1 MPSAGP
7 APHPADPPVT
17 DRAAAHAALIE
28 RQLAKLER
36 LADIGMEIAEA
47 AGRRA
52 ATLAESG
59 EEGTDGPD
67 PGLTYARAARA
78 VRLTLALQAR
88 LARDLAALG
97 EAATRAQ
104 AAEAAR
110 RRDRIHTR
118 VERALE
124 AERLGED
131 EVEPLSSDVW
141 ERLTEEDD
149 EALLARPIDEVV
161 ALICADL
168 GLSPAW
174 AAPAFPRLGPAPQA
188 DADSPPPTLPAPPG
202 TPAGPDPGGRAA
214 LAAPRL
220 RPGGANGKPPTPSVP
235 SARPGR
241 PAVPAARGWASAPP
255 RSPGSAA

>member
-7 APHPADPPVT
+7 APHPADPPAV
-17 DRAAAHAALIE
+17 DHAASHAALIE

-52 ATLAESG
+52 ATLAEGG
-59 EEGTDGPD
+59 EEGADGPD

-97 EAATRAQ
+97 EAATRAH

-131 EVEPLSSDVW
+131 EVEGLSSDAW

-149 EALLARPIDEVV
+149 EALLARPIEEMV

-174 AAPAFPRLGPAPQA
+174 AAPAFPRLGPAPRT
-188 DADSPPPTLPAPPG
+188 DADGPPPRPAPPG
-202 TPAGPDPGGRAA
+202 TPAEPDPGGRATI
-214 LAAPRL
+214 AAPRL
-220 RPGGANGKPPTPSVP
+220 RPGGASGKPPTPSVP

-241 PAVPAARGWASAPP
+241 PAVPAAPGWASAPP